1 MTKQTKTTPKDHG
14 MTMVEKE
21 DPVAQLEELANTA
34 MEAVKEANT
43 AVRDLK
49 KQVRAVKTHYRNR
62 DKEIAGREKEMEKN
76 LTLINRLQESLAA

>member
-1 MTKQTKTTPKDHG
+1 MTDTTKTERNNG
-14 MTMVEKE
+14 MTVVEST
-21 DPVAQLEELANTA
+21 DPVEQLEALANTA
-34 MEAVKEANT
+34 VEAVKDANA